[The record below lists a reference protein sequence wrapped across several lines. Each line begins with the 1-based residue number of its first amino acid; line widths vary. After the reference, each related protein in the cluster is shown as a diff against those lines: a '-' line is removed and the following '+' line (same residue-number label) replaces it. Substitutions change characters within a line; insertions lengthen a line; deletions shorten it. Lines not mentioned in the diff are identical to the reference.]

1 MSIIR
6 ASLSAV
12 ALAALLASTT
22 AYAQSTAPGAG
33 TSTAPAVA
41 FVDKQSVGEAS
52 HSSIV
57 GLAVKNT
64 ADEKIGDVNYLVMD
78 PKGQVT
84 TVVIGV
90 GGFLGM
96 GEKNVGVPYSSLS
109 LMTDKDGNKIATI
122 ATTKAAL
129 ESAPKYEWTEKTTAQ
144 IVKEKATHMA
154 DQAKKAAQDLAEK
167 AKEMTAT
174 EKPKTE

>member
-1 MSIIR
+1 MTTIR
-6 ASLSAV
+6 ATLSAV
-12 ALAALLASTT
+12 ALVALLASTS
-22 AYAQSTAPGAG
+22 AFAQAPPPAG
-33 TSTAPAVA
+33 TPAVA
-41 FVDKQSVGEAS
+41 FIDKQTVGEAS

-64 ADEKIGDVNYLVMD
+64 ADEKIGDVNYLVLD

-96 GEKNVGVPYSSLS
+96 GEKNVGVPFSSLS
-109 LMTDKDGNKIATI
+109 LTADKNGNKIATL

-129 ESAPKYEWTEKTTAQ
+129 EAAPKYEWTEKTTAE
-144 IVKEKATHMA
+144 IVKEKATEMA
-154 DQAKKAAQDLAEK
+154 DQAKKAAHDLTEK
-167 AKEMTAT
+167 AKEMTS
-174 EKPKTE
+174 EKPKVE

>member
-1 MSIIR
+1 MTTIR
-6 ASLSAV
+6 ASFSAA
-12 ALAALLASTT
+12 ALAALLASTS
-22 AYAQSTAPGAG
+22 AFAQATPPAG
-33 TSTAPAVA
+33 TPPAVA
-41 FVDKQSVGEAS
+41 FIDKQAAGEAS
-52 HSSIV
+52 HSSII

-64 ADEKIGDVNYLVMD
+64 ANEKIGDVNYLVLD
-78 PKGQVT
+78 SKGQVT

-90 GGFLGM
+90 GGVLGM

-109 LMTDKDGNKIATI
+109 LTTDKDGNKVATL

-144 IVKEKATHMA
+144 IVKEKATDMA
-154 DQAKKAAQDLAEK
+154 EQAKKAAQDLADK

-174 EKPKTE
+174 EKPKTTQ